1 MHPLHFKHQFKNCFS
16 LHYFIYFEF
25 LTFIELIIDILLTKL
40 FFVFLMKLIILK
52 YSLQI
57 FNKYFTKIITKYFL
71 YQKTVIAMIIKE
83 KGFKQIF
90 ECFFLN
96 VIYL

>member
-1 MHPLHFKHQFKNCFS
+1 
-16 LHYFIYFEF
+16 
-25 LTFIELIIDILLTKL
+25 
-40 FFVFLMKLIILK
+40 MKLIILK